1 MPRSSDL
8 RFPRSSSNSAFPLRL
23 SFNPYFPILEEL
35 LLPDRDNLLQPVD
48 RILARVERRSAVRRR
63 DDDRDTRLANVHMTE
78 AVNNRDAPDVP
89 GGPHELSNFLHG
101 LERHRLVGF
110 ILQISRRLPLGVVPH
125 DTFED
130 TQRAILRS

>member
-8 RFPRSSSNSAFPLRL
+8 RFPRSNSAFPLRL
-23 SFNPYFPILEEL
+23 SLNPYFPILEEL

-48 RILARVERRSAVRRR
+48 RILARVERRAAVRRR
-63 DDDRDTRLANVHMTE
+63 DDDRDTRLANVHMAE
-78 AVNNRDAPDVP
+78 PVNDRDTADIPR
-89 GGPHELSNFLHG
+89 GPHELSNFLHG

-110 ILQISRRLPLGVVPH
+110 ILEIACRLPLGVVPH

-130 TQRAILRS
+130 TQSAILWS